1 MIYESL
7 EVPRKLDTLPLDPMV
22 ELTVALEP
30 QLKSLCNSM
39 NRCSQNLTFLGIW
52 KLDISRNNARS
63 FWLLVK
69 ISHIYE
75 TFKQSKYSIV
85 LEIQKVFA
93 YFLPSKTT
101 IRSTNNF
108 ITAYQ
113 LQTAYKKTAT
123 NWRCN
128 ILNFVHIY

>member
-30 QLKSLCNSM
+30 QLKNLCNSM
-39 NRCSQNLTFLGIW
+39 NHCSQNLT
-52 KLDISRNNARS
+52 KKISRNNGRS
-63 FWLLVK
+63 FRFLVK

-75 TFKQSKYSIV
+75 TFKQSEHSIV
-85 LEIQKVFA
+85 LEIQKIFA

-113 LQTAYKKTAT
+113 LQTAYKK
-123 NWRCN
+123 NCN
-128 ILNFVHIY
+128 QLTM